1 MRWLQSFRKH
11 RSGTLALLT
20 LALAACGRSGD
31 VSGKATFM
39 GSSLAGGW
47 VTFNYQDG
55 EHSPVSGF
63 IGSDGKYRIA
73 GCPLGDARVTIH
85 AALGR
90 WKDADGQNPTSIPIR
105 YTDAEQTDIVVT
117 IERGSQELDL
127 ELEP

>member
-1 MRWLQSFRKH
+1 LHSLWKH
-11 RSGTLALLT
+11 RSGKLALLALT
-20 LALAACGRSGD
+20 LAGCDRLGD

-63 IGSDGKYRIA
+63 IGSDGTYRIA
-73 GCPLGDARVTIH
+73 RCPPGEARVTIH

-90 WKDADGQNPTSIPIR
+90 WKEANGQKPPSIPIR

-117 IERGSQELDL
+117 IESGRQELDL
-127 ELEP
+127 DLEP

>member
-1 MRWLQSFRKH
+1 M
-11 RSGTLALLT
+11 LALLA
-20 LALAACGRSGD
+20 LALAGCGRSGD

-63 IGSDGKYRIA
+63 ITSDGNYRIA
-73 GCPLGDARVTIH
+73 ACPVGEVRVTIH
-85 AALGR
+85 AALGQ
-90 WKDADGQNPTSIPIR
+90 WKEINGQKAPCIPIR

-117 IERGSQELDL
+117 IERGRQELDL
-127 ELEP
+127 DLEL